1 MSSTSLS
8 QDPLLVWPSALLNQ
22 SQRFLQNANTTRNV
36 VVSSFEDERKNDIA
50 ALIKAMKRDYP
61 DMKRAIAW
69 YESLLNPGECDEEYT
84 QLSFLRNINDDGF
97 DVHSF
102 QLGARPPP
110 LEPHVLKVVFHRRPL
125 WVVEALNIWGC
136 KKNRL
141 FNSYIKLPLLSLTS
155 DGLVRITAY

>member
-1 MSSTSLS
+1 MEMSSTSLS

-22 SQRFLQNANTTRNV
+22 SQRFLQNANATRNV
-36 VVSSFEDERKNDIA
+36 VVSNFEDERKNDIA
-50 ALIKAMKRDYP
+50 LLIKAMKRDYP
-61 DMKRAIAW
+61 DMKRAMAI

-84 QLSFLRNINDDGF
+84 QLRILRNINDDGF

-102 QLGARPPP
+102 QLGARAPP

-136 KKNRL
+136 KKTGC
-141 FNSYIKLPLLSLTS
+141 STHTS
-155 DGLVRITAY
+155 S